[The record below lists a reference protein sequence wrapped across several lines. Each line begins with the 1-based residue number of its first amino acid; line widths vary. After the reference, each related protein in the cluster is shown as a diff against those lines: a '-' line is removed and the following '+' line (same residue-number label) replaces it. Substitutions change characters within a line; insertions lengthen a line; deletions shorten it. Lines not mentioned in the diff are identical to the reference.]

1 MTTLYMVR
9 SNPVAGKE
17 QEFNRWYRDVHLPE
31 VLQIEGF
38 QSARRFRLTEPQLQA
53 QSHEYLVIYTI
64 NDDDIEGTLNNL
76 RNMRSL
82 TMSDALDMSSIDI
95 SIFSELS

>member
-9 SNPVAGKE
+9 SNPIAGKE

-38 QSARRFRLTEPQLQA
+38 QNARRFRLTAQQLQP
-53 QSHEYLVIYTI
+53 QSHQHLAIYTI
-64 NDDDIEGTLNNL
+64 NGDDIEGTLNNL
-76 RNMRSL
+76 RNMDSL
-82 TMSDALDMSSIDI
+82 TMTDALDMSSIDI
-95 SIFSELS
+95 SIVSELP